1 MTKRWLSTALVGVLG
16 LLLHP
21 GISSAQVRSPA
32 VTGISAG
39 TNYYPYRG
47 YGGSYYFARP
57 YFYARPMY
65 YDSPAYYAVPAV
77 AMPNLGNRALLD
89 VRVPADAEVFVE
101 GDKTSQTGSERTF
114 VSPAL
119 EPGRTFTYD
128 IRASWAG
135 PDGKPVEQTRQV
147 KVQAGRRSLVD
158 LLDGSSGGRPAPTHR
173 D

>member
-1 MTKRWLSTALVGVLG
+1 MTKQRLSAVLVGVLG

-57 YFYARPMY
+57 YAPPMYYYARPY
-65 YDSPAYYAVPAV
+65 FPAPAV
-77 AMPNLGNRALLD
+77 AAMPDLGSRALLD

-101 GDKTSQTGSERTF
+101 GDKTSQTGSDRTF

-128 IRASWAG
+128 IRARWAG
-135 PDGKPVEQTRQV
+135 PDGKPIEQTRQV
-147 KVQAGRRSLVD
+147 KVQGGRRTPVD
-158 LLDGSSGGRPAPTHR
+158 FLDGSSGGRPAPTAR

>member
-21 GISSAQVRSPA
+21 GISSSQVRSPA

-89 VRVPADAEVFVE
+89 VAQVVNEWNRHARPFNPRDAV
-101 GDKTSQTGSERTF
+101 R
-114 VSPAL
+114 
-119 EPGRTFTYD
+119 
-128 IRASWAG
+128 
-135 PDGKPVEQTRQV
+135 
-147 KVQAGRRSLVD
+147 RRS
-158 LLDGSSGGRPAPTHR
+158 
-173 D
+173 